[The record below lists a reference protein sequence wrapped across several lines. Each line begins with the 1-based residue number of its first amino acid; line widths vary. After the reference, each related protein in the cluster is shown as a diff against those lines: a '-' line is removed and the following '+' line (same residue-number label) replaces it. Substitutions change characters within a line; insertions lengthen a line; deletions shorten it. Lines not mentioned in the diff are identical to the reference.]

1 MAAVPTAERA
11 PAGLNAY
18 WLGAWR
24 RALKSLKDQDTWA
37 LEQKPLLDEYIFAL
51 RAAEDARKGFK
62 WLDVLEEYADAN
74 AADMPAISW
83 TALRQIAGSLPT
95 VWDKHS
101 KRAAALADQLA
112 LTPRGRKAINL
123 GSNEDEEPD
132 DPFGFLQGDEVAER
146 RKRKAS

>member
-1 MAAVPTAERA
+1 MASVPTAERP
-11 PAGLNAY
+11 PAGLTAY

-24 RALKSLKDQDTWA
+24 LALKTLKDQGTWA
-37 LEQKPLLDEYIFAL
+37 LEQKPLLDEYIYAL

-62 WLDVLEEYADAN
+62 WLDVLEEYADEN

-112 LTPRGRKAINL
+112 LTPRGRKTINL
-123 GSNEDEEPD
+123 ATDEDED
-132 DPFGFLQGDEVAER
+132 ADPFDALDQEDELAAR
-146 RKRKAS
+146 RKAS